1 MGTITAAASVGLAA
15 LVLGALGGYARGRMA
30 SGGSRPAAPANSG
43 SPPTV
48 RGAVPKLDAIPR
60 RRLPSFDDVG
70 GFDDLKNELRDSVGL
85 LLAHPERAEEYRISW
100 GGILLHGPSGCG
112 KSFFARAIAGE
123 FGCTLV
129 PVDTA
134 DLVAENGGAARVEQ
148 VFEFASKR
156 LPCVLLFDEFD
167 AVAGDRSRQ
176 TELGGSR
183 EVLTQLL
190 QSVEAWR
197 AEPRL
202 LVVATTNDIEALDP
216 AAIRAGRFD
225 RHIRLDLPDATGRAA
240 VFRATLHGRPHDA
253 GIDVH
258 ALAASTPG
266 CTPAAI
272 ANICHAAA
280 LVAFRESIG
289 HTTVVRIT
297 ERHLRDAIAN
307 RGGDDRPMVE
317 AWNWDSLVL
326 PESTEN
332 ELRHIQALLT
342 DRELA
347 RRHGVEP
354 LNGVLLTGPPGTG
367 KTTVAKVLAAEARC
381 SFYPASS
388 ADLSSRWVGDSEK
401 AIARLFARARQNAPS
416 IIFLDEIDAIGAAR
430 GAWGAYDRQLDQLL
444 QEIDGLGSQPGV
456 MVLGA
461 TNRPE
466 ALDPALLRG
475 GRLSRI
481 IELPLPDRAARA
493 AILERLTAN
502 MSLVDVDLD
511 ALADDTDGYSGAD
524 LKALCQQ
531 AAIQSMM
538 RDIDDHTVTAADLAA
553 ALDIGHPRDRQP
565 PSVRRRSGP
574 LRAR

>member
-1 MGTITAAASVGLAA
+1 MTAVLVGVAA
-15 LVLGALGGYARGRMA
+15 LVIGVAAGRWWSVRSAALARPPIVASPAAHRAGGIGER
-30 SGGSRPAAPANSG
+30 GGSKLAA
-43 SPPTV
+43 V
-48 RGAVPKLDAIPR
+48 PR

-70 GFDDLKNELRDSVGL
+70 GFDALKQDLRNSVGL
-85 LLAHPERAEEYRISW
+85 LLEHPERAEEYRITW
-100 GGILLHGPSGCG
+100 GGILLHGPPGCG
-112 KSFFARAIAGE
+112 KSFFARAVAGE
-123 FGCTLV
+123 FGCSLV
-129 PVDTA
+129 PVNTS
-134 DLVAENGGAARVEQ
+134 DLVSVGASAVVEA
-148 VFEFASKR
+148 FEYASER

-190 QSVEAWR
+190 QSVETWR
-197 AEPRL
+197 DEPRL
-202 LVVATTNDIEALDP
+202 LVMATTNDIEALDP
-216 AAIRAGRFD
+216 AAIRSGRFD
-225 RHIRLDLPDATGRAA
+225 RHIRLDLPDADGRAA
-240 VFRATLHGRPHDA
+240 VFTATLRGRPHDA
-253 GIDVH
+253 DIDVP
-258 ALAASTPG
+258 ALARLTPG

-272 ANICHAAA
+272 ATICDAAA

-297 ERHLRDAIAN
+297 ERHLRDAIGQ
-307 RGGDDRPMVE
+307 RGGDDRPTIE

-347 RRHGVEP
+347 QRHGVEP

-367 KTTVAKVLAAEARC
+367 KTTIAKVLAAEARC

-388 ADLSSRWVGDSEK
+388 ADLSSRWVGDSER

-430 GAWGAYDRQLDQLL
+430 GAWSAYDRQLDQLL

-481 IELPLPDRAARA
+481 IELPLPDRTARV
-493 AILERLTAN
+493 AILDRLTAG
-502 MSLVDVDLD
+502 MSLEDVDLES
-511 ALADDTDGYSGAD
+511 LADDTDGYSGAD

-538 RDIDDHTVTAADLAA
+538 RDIDDHTITAADLAA
-553 ALDIGHPRDRQP
+553 ALDLGHPNDRQRGP
-565 PSVRRRSGP
+565 TRRRSGQ